1 MLKINSML
9 STALCT
15 AAALT
20 SLQAFAIDKSAIA
33 EQIASQLHA
42 SANLNTE
49 VQNIERSH
57 TPILVNTFL
66 NTEHKLAKEEV
77 GNTTEMWLYLPK
89 DRALSDDMSDL
100 VVSYPPAGDEKSWT
114 EAEGYSLDGDK
125 VQLDVNNAPDV
136 PVVVIDDHG
145 YYAMKSKVSNLNKML
160 KKNGLQKDMPLP
172 SVTTAATATA
182 TGFES
187 SKITKIKFADTKES
201 WLKGP
206 AEMYALVT
214 GVLSKNKPQIV
225 AVEMPYLD
233 YNETTYYPDQ
243 IFINWSI
250 YDHAAVDM
258 LFYEHDNDTN
268 YKQIVQAL
276 VTAVGAAGSLAG
288 WPPASAIAEITNR
301 VIAAMPDSWYTD
313 QDDFADSCY
322 TMLKG
327 KTYKDKICAAQNV
340 KFDMEPFFVDAN

>member
-1 MLKINSML
+1 MLKLNSML

-33 EQIASQLHA
+33 EQIASQLQE
-42 SANLNTE
+42 SANLNNDI
-49 VQNIERSH
+49 QNIERSH
-57 TPILVNTFL
+57 TPVLVNAFL
-66 NTEHKLAKEEV
+66 NSEHKLSADDIGE
-77 GNTTEMWLYLPK
+77 NTEMWLYLPK
-89 DRALSDDMSDL
+89 DRALSDDLSDL

-114 EAEGYSLDGDK
+114 EAEGYALDGDK
-125 VQLDVNNAPDV
+125 VQLDVNHAPDI

-145 YYAMKSKVSNLNKML
+145 YYAMKDKVNHLNKML
-160 KKNGLQKDMPLP
+160 KKSGLQKDMPLP
-172 SVTTAATATA
+172 SVTTAAA

-201 WLKGP
+201 WLKGA

-214 GVLSKNKPQIV
+214 GVLSKNDPQIV

-250 YDHAAVDM
+250 YDYAAVDM

-327 KTYKDKICAAQNV
+327 KTYKDKICASQNV
-340 KFDMEPFFVDAN
+340 KFDMEPFYVDAN